1 MAKVKNDEV
10 KQETV
15 SSYTKEQ
22 ILGSKKYKDR
32 RDILG
37 VLLTD
42 GAEYTLEKVDSLL
55 EKFMKGKVN

>member
-1 MAKVKNDEV
+1 MAKKKIEEV
-10 KQETV
+10 EQNAV
-15 SSYTKEQ
+15 YTKEQ
-22 ILGSKKYKDR
+22 ILGSKKYNNR

-42 GAEYTLEKVDSLL
+42 GVEYTFEDVDSLI